1 MKKTLA
7 YLGGSFLLATA
18 VAFGATVQ
26 TASAAAQSCNGKC
39 NRNYNAC
46 ANTARTQSQLAQCHK
61 SYQGCISSCK

>member
-7 YLGGSFLLATA
+7 YLGSSFLLATA
-18 VAFGATVQ
+18 VAFGVTFQVN
-26 TASAAAQSCNGKC
+26 AAAESCHGKC

-46 ANTARTQSQLAQCHK
+46 ANTASTQSQLSQCKK